1 MTDKDKD
8 DIGAIPSIDDERANV
23 DLSGER
29 GKRASKGYLKDIL
42 MFGGAILLILAVA
55 GTFLWRAFHKTDT
68 EEASKP
74 VDPTLE
80 KTVGSDQGNRGVDKL
95 MNTIAQ
101 RKAAEEK
108 AAEEKRQAEEAR
120 RIQEEKDKQAALIA
134 QLEAQG
140 KLGNGSG
147 AQGVQRG
154 GGNGNGSGSD
164 KDAPLSPQQR
174 KLTGKGLVFSGSDS
188 KSGQG
193 DKTASQEPGGGLNE
207 ALAGGTYANGQ
218 ASVLKNR
225 HVLLGMGKVL
235 PCVLKTK
242 IVTTFQGL
250 PICQLTK
257 DIWSD
262 DNSTLL
268 LEAGTMFYG
277 EQQKALLQGQART
290 FVNWTT
296 ARTPKG
302 VNVRIDALGVD
313 GLGAAGIPSWVDLHF
328 WQRFGN
334 AIMLSFIDD
343 ALATAA
349 NKASGNNNNNSIKV
363 DNTEDAAGNMASIAL
378 ENSINI
384 PPTGYINQGELISII
399 VPRDTYFDNVYD
411 VH

>member
-1 MTDKDKD
+1 MSDKEKD

-42 MFGGAILLILAVA
+42 MFGGAIVLILALA

-68 EEASKP
+68 EEAAKP

-80 KTVGSDQGNRGVDKL
+80 KSVGSDEGNRGVDKL

-120 RIQEEKDKQAALIA
+120 RLKEEQDKQAALMA
-134 QLEAQG
+134 QLEQQG
-140 KLGNGSG
+140 KLGNGNNANG
-147 AQGVQRG
+147 AQRG
-154 GGNGNGSGSD
+154 ASSGNGND
-164 KDAPLSPQQR
+164 KDVPMTPQQR
-174 KLTGKGLVFSGSDS
+174 KLQGKGLVFAGSDS
-188 KSGQG
+188 KSGQNG
-193 DKTASQEPGGGLNE
+193 KAAPQEPGGGLNE

-225 HVLLGMGKVL
+225 NYLLGMGKVL

-262 DNSTLL
+262 DNTTLL

-277 EQQKALLQGQART
+277 EQTKALLQGQART

-349 NKASGNNNNNSIKV
+349 NKASGNNNDNSIKV